1 MKTRL
6 LYLIIVF
13 TLILTSAC
21 TTGTAA
27 AQASAVAPDNQAA
40 DIQIADEQTQPPNP
54 EQPEGQGQAPGG
66 GTPPDAAYA
75 ACSAQS
81 EGDAC
86 EFTSQKGVETGLCEM
101 VQDQLACSPQRGPAG
116 ADQNNGSGPVNPDQ
130 GEANGS
136 TTPGQGNGGGAA
148 YNIEQALSDR
158 AQGMTISFDALGFL
172 TGSLGAD
179 SFYPPGKVADFWGFQ
194 YLRDNDP
201 SQMGHNTD
209 FLTRAAFNMLY
220 VLTPEQRAQLVTLA
234 EGQVDSINTYGYQRF
249 VLMDA
254 FRRLLEET
262 CLPGPVV

>member
-136 TTPGQGNGGGAA
+136 TTPGQGNGGQCAKGHSESGKNNVFRKNVDHGRCPEAGPQEGREA
-148 YNIEQALSDR
+148 RSPANPNPLVL
-158 AQGMTISFDALGFL
+158 IS
-172 TGSLGAD
+172 
-179 SFYPPGKVADFWGFQ
+179 
-194 YLRDNDP
+194 
-201 SQMGHNTD
+201 
-209 FLTRAAFNMLY
+209 
-220 VLTPEQRAQLVTLA
+220 
-234 EGQVDSINTYGYQRF
+234 I
-249 VLMDA
+249 
-254 FRRLLEET
+254 
-262 CLPGPVV
+262 